1 MESNPLVLSDPNV
14 LAEFAREDLFK
25 AIFEKRFASPPDLAA
40 LLFRD
45 GALIDAFKGTQF
57 TVGGLWENIKGVI
70 GGSHHYAIMLADLK
84 PFQVQFPIRGI
95 SKDNVEIAGVATLE
109 MQLNPDK
116 AGNIL
121 GLMRGVSR
129 QNTDQDSGEIS
140 PSGRKALSVYDV
152 QQRLEPQFQD
162 RIFEHIIGR
171 HNSDEIRGNRGMQDQ
186 MQADMMTEAERIT
199 GDLGLMVRSG
209 SITFAMNDAERQEFE
224 KAQIERQQA
233 AMDHQLELLKRE
245 VDRQSEATEV
255 KLSAAIDLQKVEQ
268 AGEDELKLMV
278 LNSEV
283 SFVDAREAATRR
295 QEAEALDH
303 EIRILGKERAAKF
316 AMELEGS
323 SHSYDVHEAQERVRA
338 FQRETELLETKH
350 QITLTALTS
359 DARIDVNEKT
369 AFSNIKVDDAQVGSK
384 QKQTKDWNA
393 IARENLA
400 GVNDIEAD
408 KADRDTDRNIREG
421 ESEAQNRVAQMA
433 AAAGMSAEQIGAITA
448 SFSPE
453 AAQAAIAQA
462 QARAASGEKMVEIVR
477 ELTAES
483 REHEHRMLDTG
494 MKGAT
499 GVAAG
504 AGGKS
509 APASTDASTTSA
521 TTVECANCGK
531 ILAAKDKF
539 CTACGHRMRT

>member
-14 LAEFAREDLFK
+14 LAEFAREELFK
-25 AIFEKRFASPPDLAA
+25 TIFEKRFAAPPDLAA

-45 GALIDAFKGTQF
+45 GAFIDAFKGTQF
-57 TVGGLWENIKGVI
+57 SVGGLWENIKGMV

-84 PFQVQFPIRGI
+84 PFQVRFPIRGI
-95 SKDNVEIAGVATLE
+95 SKDKVEIAGVATLE
-109 MQLNPDK
+109 MQLNPDR

-121 GLMRGVSR
+121 GLMRGVGR
-129 QNTDQDSGEIS
+129 QNTDADSGEAAS
-140 PSGRKALSVYDV
+140 SGRKALSVYDV
-152 QQRLEPQFQD
+152 QQRLEPQFED
-162 RIFEHIIGR
+162 RIFEHVLGR
-171 HNSDEIRGNRGMQDQ
+171 HNADEIRGNRGMQDQ
-186 MQADMMTEAERIT
+186 MQADMMTEAERIA
-199 GDLGLMVRSG
+199 GDLGLLVRNA

-224 KAQIERQQA
+224 KARIERQQA

-245 VDRQSEATEV
+245 VERQSEATEV
-255 KLSAAIDLQKVEQ
+255 KLSAVVDLQKLEQ
-268 AGEDELKLMV
+268 AGEDEIKLMV

-283 SFVDAREAATRR
+283 TFVDAREAAARR

-303 EIRILGKERAAKF
+303 EIKILGQERAAKF
-316 AMELEGS
+316 AMELEDS
-323 SHSYDVHEAQERVRA
+323 AHSFDVHKAQERVRA
-338 FQRETELLETKH
+338 FQRETEELETKH
-350 QITLTALTS
+350 NIRLTALAT
-359 DARIDVNEKT
+359 DAQIDVNEKT

-384 QKQTKDWNA
+384 QKQTKGWNE
-393 IARENLA
+393 IAHENLRKTTD
-400 GVNDIEAD
+400 VELE
-408 KADRDTDRNIREG
+408 KADREIARKIREG

-433 AAAGMSAEQIGAITA
+433 AAAGMTAEQIGAITA

-477 ELTAES
+477 EMTAES

-504 AGGKS
+504 AGGKG
-509 APASTDASTTSA
+509 APASTDGTAGSA
-521 TTVECANCGK
+521 AKVECVNCGK
-531 ILAAKDKF
+531 VLAAKDKF

>member
-25 AIFEKRFASPPDLAA
+25 TIFEKRFASPPDLAA

-129 QNTDQDSGEIS
+129 QNTDLESGEIS

-199 GDLGLMVRSG
+199 GDLGLMVRNG

-224 KAQIERQQA
+224 KARIERQQA

-245 VDRQSEATEV
+245 VERQSEATEV
-255 KLSAAIDLQKVEQ
+255 KLTAAVDLQKVEQ

-303 EIRILGKERAAKF
+303 EIKILGQERAAKF
-316 AMELEGS
+316 AMELEDS
-323 SHSYDVHEAQERVRA
+323 AHSFDVHRAQERVRA
-338 FQRETELLETKH
+338 FQRDTELLETKH
-350 QITLTALTS
+350 QITLTALTT
-359 DARIDVNEKT
+359 DAQIDVNEKT

-400 GVNDIEAD
+400 GVNDIESE
-408 KADRDTDRNIREG
+408 KADRDTDRKIREG

-477 ELTAES
+477 EMTAES

-504 AGGKS
+504 AGGKG
-509 APASTDASTTSA
+509 APASSDGAAGSSA
-521 TTVECANCGK
+521 KVECANCGK
-531 ILAAKDKF
+531 VLAAKDKF
-539 CTACGHRMRT
+539 CTSCGHRMRT

>member
-25 AIFEKRFASPPDLAA
+25 TIFEKRFASPPDLAA

-129 QNTDQDSGEIS
+129 QNTDADSGEIS

-171 HNSDEIRGNRGMQDQ
+171 HNADEIRGNRGMQDQ

-199 GDLGLMVRSG
+199 GDLGLMVRNG

-224 KAQIERQQA
+224 KARIERQQA

-245 VDRQSEATEV
+245 VERQSEATEV
-255 KLSAAIDLQKVEQ
+255 KLTAAVDLQKVEQ

-303 EIRILGKERAAKF
+303 EIRILGQERAAKF
-316 AMELEGS
+316 AMELEDS
-323 SHSYDVHEAQERVRA
+323 AHAFDVERAKEKVRE

-350 QITLTALTS
+350 RITLTALTT
-359 DARIDVNEKT
+359 DAQIDVNEKT
-369 AFSNIKVDDAQVGSK
+369 AFSNIKIDDAQVGSK

-400 GVNDIEAD
+400 GVNEIESE
-408 KADRDTDRNIREG
+408 KADRDSDRKIRES
-421 ESEAQNRVAQMA
+421 EAEAQNRVAQMA

-477 ELTAES
+477 EMTAES

-494 MKGAT
+494 MKGAP

-504 AGGKS
+504 AGGKG
-509 APASTDASTTSA
+509 ASVSSDGAAGSA
-521 TTVECANCGK
+521 TKVECPSCGK
-531 ILAAKDKF
+531 VLSAKDRF
-539 CTACGHRMRT
+539 CTGCGHRMRT